1 MKILKSLNL
10 SRIGVLALTG
20 AMAVSTSLV
29 AGGDDA
35 AAAIEKQVDGLWM
48 YTGLTSSGGQE
59 MPLSGIFLF
68 KDDTFVQQAVFDGT
82 PFEAQGAMAHA
93 GPYEAKAD
101 HVYLLAEQTI
111 STAPGEDPPMSFRA
125 NTEHQVTVDR
135 DGDDLTL
142 VFSMGTGTVQ
152 EFQRVGPGEGELY
165 DLADGALAFVDGH
178 FLLVE
183 GDEQGVVTGYGTY
196 EQDGNDLQLNVI
208 RWAEA
213 DASGATNLKD
223 TTLQATFDGNVLT
236 LADGRSFEVAAE

>member
-1 MKILKSLNL
+1 MKSPKSLNL
-10 SRIGVLALTG
+10 LLLGVVAMSG
-20 AMAVSTSLV
+20 AMPVSTV
-29 AGGDDA
+29 FAGGDDA
-35 AAAIEKQVDGLWM
+35 AAAIEKQVAGLWK
-48 YTGLTSSGGQE
+48 YTGLTSGDGQE
-59 MPLSGIFLF
+59 MPLTGIFLF
-68 KDDTFVQQAVFDGT
+68 KDGTFVQQAVFDGT
-82 PFEAQGAMAHA
+82 PFEEQGSMAHA
-93 GPYEAKAD
+93 GPYKSKSD
-101 HVYLLAEQTI
+101 HVHLLAEQTI
-111 STAPGEDPPMSFRA
+111 STAPAEDSPLSFRE

-135 DGDDLTL
+135 EGGDLTL

-165 DLADGALAFVDGH
+165 DLADGTLAFVDGH

-223 TTLQATFDGNVLT
+223 TTLHATFDGEVLT
-236 LADGRSFEVAAE
+236 LADGRSFEVVAD